1 MKLTEVEE
9 YLIGRKL
16 TEDTAKEAA
25 ELAMKRAIPL
35 EMNSYKIHIA
45 KTMIRRFLGF

>member
-1 MKLTEVEE
+1 MDISLVSLLLPE
-9 YLIGRKL
+9 L